1 MSSPPERS
9 WILATPIASSAKALE
24 ANMPAAA
31 VAAVLCKNRLR
42 LSVIAVALLTLPS
55 RDQVFLQNRRA
66 HGVFRIDHVAEPHA
80 SGLAQ
85 QHVGVDLV
93 EAVFGAQ
100 PARQFAIG
108 DAGGVLQRTRAAD
121 RHDDVFVLKPRPGKT
136 PALDDVDLQG
146 HGGALLDRNARQFAV
161 ALRRVAI
168 ADVEKPAL
176 AAHREIKDR

>member
-9 WILATPIASSAKALE
+9 WMLATPIASSAKALE

-66 HGVFRIDHVAEPHA
+66 HGVFRIDHVAEPDA
-80 SGLAQ
+80 SGLAE

-93 EAVFGAQ
+93 EAVFGAH
-100 PARQFAIG
+100 PANQFAIG
-108 DAGGVLQRTRAAD
+108 DARRIFEWARTAD
-121 RHDDVFVLKPRPGKT
+121 RHEKIPGLKPRPGKA
-136 PALDDVDLQG
+136 PPLDDVD
-146 HGGALLDRNARQFAV
+146 
-161 ALRRVAI
+161 
-168 ADVEKPAL
+168 
-176 AAHREIKDR
+176 